1 MKESRY
7 YFIIAILIVILIAS
21 GCKDDVATTSK
32 THFDPEKMPTMVSRN
47 VQTLLSDSGD
57 TRYRITTKTWLA
69 FENMNHPHW
78 IFPDGLIA
86 EELDYTTP
94 DFKVKM
100 SMKCDSA
107 HYDRNQRMLTL
118 TGNVTIHD
126 NTGGEITCDSAYYDE
141 EKALWSLNSMVTI
154 TNTNGGTIETN
165 QMYWDRKANKYYSD
179 SFIRLQSQ
187 DKILEGHGY
196 ESNDRI
202 TNYKVRK
209 VQAIVPVGST
219 SLPSMQ

>member
-7 YFIIAILIVILIAS
+7 YFIIAILILILIAS
-21 GCKDDVATTSK
+21 GCKDDIGTTADSEY
-32 THFDPEKMPTMVSRN
+32 DLSKMPTMVSRN
-47 VQTLLSDSGD
+47 VQTLLSDSGE
-57 TRYRITTKTWLA
+57 TKYRITTKTWLA
-69 FENMNHPHW
+69 YENLEAPHW

-86 EELDYTTP
+86 EELENTP

-107 HYDRNQRMLTL
+107 HYDRNKRMLNL
-118 TGNVTIHD
+118 VGNVTIHD

-154 TNTNGGTIETN
+154 TNTSGSKIETN

-179 SFIRLQSQ
+179 SFIRMQSQ
-187 DKILEGHGY
+187 EKVLEGYGY
-196 ESNDRI
+196 ESDDRMSKY
-202 TNYKVRK
+202 TVRK
-209 VQAIVPVGST
+209 VQAMLPVGDT
-219 SLPSMQ
+219 HLPTM

>member
-32 THFDPEKMPTMVSRN
+32 THFDPEKMPTMVS
-47 VQTLLSDSGD
+47 
-57 TRYRITTKTWLA
+57 LA

-154 TNTNGGTIETN
+154 TNTNGGKIETN

>member
-1 MKESRY
+1 
-7 YFIIAILIVILIAS
+7 
-21 GCKDDVATTSK
+21 
-32 THFDPEKMPTMVSRN
+32 
-47 VQTLLSDSGD
+47 
-57 TRYRITTKTWLA
+57 
-69 FENMNHPHW
+69 MNHPHW

-154 TNTNGGTIETN
+154 TNTNGGKIETN

-202 TNYKVRK
+202 TNYKVHK